1 MEVVQAVTPRN
12 LETFA
17 ESVNQPV
24 TTPPDSKLVKVA
36 AYARGMGEGSI
47 VTVPVD
53 IELFSTE
60 MAIYLE
66 RNDLERFIGR
76 QEINTACICLYM
88 K

>member
-1 MEVVQAVTPRN
+1 VVHAVTPRS

-24 TTPPDSKLVKVA
+24 TTPPDSKMEKVA
-36 AYARGMGEGSI
+36 AYARAMGEESI
-47 VTVPVD
+47 ITVPVD
-53 IELFSTE
+53 IELFSIE

-66 RNDLERFIGR
+66 RNSLERFIGC
-76 QEINTACICLYM
+76 QEISTTCICLDM